1 MRDGL
6 LSDLKIFKQERT
18 TKWTV
23 ENPGEKSFLR
33 SIPKEILGEMTTA
46 KMIRHAHN
54 WAITTDYFNSC
65 KSLVDFFDIV
75 GVDDGLAQGYAEN
88 EGMNFKEF
96 PTII

>member
-1 MRDGL
+1 MFR
-6 LSDLKIFKQERT
+6 QERT

-23 ENPGEKSFLR
+23 EKPGDYSFLR
-33 SIPKEILGEMTTA
+33 HVPQEILTEMETA

-54 WAITTDYFNSC
+54 WAITTEYFNSC
-65 KSLVDFFDIV
+65 KSLVDFWDII
-75 GVDDGLAQGYAEN
+75 GVDDGLPQGYAEN

>member
-23 ENPGEKSFLR
+23 ESPGEKSFLR

-65 KSLVDFFDIV
+65 KSLEDFFDIV
-75 GVDDGLAQGYAEN
+75 GVDDGLA
-88 EGMNFKEF
+88 
-96 PTII
+96 